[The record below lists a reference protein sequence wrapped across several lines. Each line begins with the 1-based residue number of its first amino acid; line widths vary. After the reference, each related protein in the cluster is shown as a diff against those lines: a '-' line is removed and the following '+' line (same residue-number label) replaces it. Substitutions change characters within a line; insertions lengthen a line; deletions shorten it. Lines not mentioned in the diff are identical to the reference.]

1 MEKVLRVFASF
12 EAADEADLDEWL
24 ALTPEDRLRIGEEL
38 RLEAFG
44 SAPQGLA
51 RVLALADHEED

>member
-1 MEKVLRVFASF
+1 MVLRLFDSF

-24 ALTPEDRLRIGEEL
+24 ALTPEERMRIGEEL

-51 RVLALADHEED
+51 RVLELADHEEH